1 MKISTLI
8 RLYTP
13 EPCLLLYTEGL
24 FEPWV
29 NGVALLG
36 VIVCFALDKT
46 LPDNKKSTVIEQ

>member
-1 MKISTLI
+1 MSTLI
-8 RLYTP
+8 KLYTP

-29 NGVALLG
+29 NDVALLG

>member
-1 MKISTLI
+1 MSTLI
-8 RLYTP
+8 KLYTP
-13 EPCLLLYTEGL
+13 EPCLPLYTEGL

-46 LPDNKKSTVIEQ
+46 LPDYKKSTVIEQ